1 MTRLVGLFYLV
12 VSLLSFTG
20 VNAMHGR
27 ESSGHEA
34 VKGIMIHGKS
44 HIGGIDA
51 TLDWWRPQK
60 CDYRT
65 SSWGHASLLNLDLN
79 NKILLNAVKAFSQLK
94 IRLGG
99 TLQDKVIYGTEESP
113 KPCTPFVNSS
123 SKIFGFTEG
132 CLPMHRWDDLNSFF
146 QKAGANV
153 IFGLNALA
161 RRTIESSSTVGPW
174 NFSNA
179 ESFICYTV
187 RKNYSISD
195 WEFTKI
201 KNDLCHIAGFHI
213 EFLTQTLQVF
223 QAMNCAGVALEQVGI
238 RHKPLVIAPGGFYDA
253 NWFQEF
259 VNKSGGAY
267 NSGHHLVS
275 DAFVYSFWYFDQ
287 LGMSAVYD
295 TRTYCRQSLV
305 GGNYGLL
312 HTTTFVPNPDYL

>member
-195 WEFTKI
+195 WEF
-201 KNDLCHIAGFHI
+201 
-213 EFLTQTLQVF
+213 
-223 QAMNCAGVALEQVGI
+223 AMNCAGVALEQVNIIHDVYRGI

-259 VNKSGGAY
+259 VNKSGKSV
-267 NSGHHLVS
+267 NVVSHHTYITLDQVS
-275 DAFVYSFWYFDQ
+275 S
-287 LGMSAVYD
+287 
-295 TRTYCRQSLV
+295 TK
-305 GGNYGLL
+305 
-312 HTTTFVPNPDYL
+312 